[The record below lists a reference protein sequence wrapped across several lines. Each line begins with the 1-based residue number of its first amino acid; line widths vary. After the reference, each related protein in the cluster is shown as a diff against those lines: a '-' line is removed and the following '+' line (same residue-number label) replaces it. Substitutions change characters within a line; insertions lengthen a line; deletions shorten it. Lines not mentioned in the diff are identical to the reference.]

1 MAADQQEGKEYCY
14 SHSRNPNMNL
24 LRLAL
29 IPCLAAAFPAHSE
42 DAVAT
47 IGKQRAA
54 ASPIQWEVRE
64 LNHPRMGP
72 IKVAVP
78 AGSIVTPAGN
88 RRVASLAFV
97 SCEKNSRKIAIEL
110 ANASSPDDPGG
121 LRPKAMP
128 RLICNSPS
136 PRGDASMVRSELA
149 TSWFVNDLG
158 DALAR
163 GFSPSALRRCATID
177 VVQDVVLPKGW
188 GKESARVE
196 LEITPYGKDLD
207 EVFAACGESTVYA
220 AAPSSPPPPAPPP
233 RASPPPSAPPAI
245 SSPPAASPAPTPT
258 RAAEAPWRQA
268 RTTPRG
274 RTNIRA
280 APSLESA
287 LVTQLAAGEYVLVQ
301 WNGTEWWK
309 VKPRTGNAYQGYIR
323 QDRLIFN

>member
-1 MAADQQEGKEYCY
+1 
-14 SHSRNPNMNL
+14 MNL

-29 IPCLAAAFPAHSE
+29 IPFLLAVFPVHSE
-42 DAVAT
+42 EAVVA

-54 ASPIQWEVRE
+54 ASPIQWEVRD

-72 IKVAVP
+72 IKVAMP
-78 AGSIVTPAGN
+78 TGSIVTPAGN
-88 RRVASLAFV
+88 QRVASLAFV

-136 PRGDASMVRSELA
+136 PKGDASPVRNELA

-163 GFSPSALRRCATID
+163 GFPPNALRRCATID
-177 VVQDVVLPKGW
+177 VVQDVILPAGW
-188 GKESARVE
+188 GKDSARIE

-207 EVFAACGESTVYA
+207 EVFAACGEATVYA
-220 AAPSSPPPPAPPP
+220 AAPSAPSLSPPPPASPTLTL
-233 RASPPPSAPPAI
+233 SPPLPQGGGRP
-245 SSPPAASPAPTPT
+245 
-258 RAAEAPWRQA
+258 AAEAPWRQA

-280 APSLESA
+280 APNLESA
-287 LVTQLAAGEYVLVQ
+287 VVTMLAPGDGVLVQ
-301 WNGTEWWK
+301 WNGPEWWK
-309 VKPRTGNAYQGYIR
+309 VKPRAGNAYQGYIR
-323 QDRLIFN
+323 QDRLVFN

>member
-1 MAADQQEGKEYCY
+1 
-14 SHSRNPNMNL
+14 MNL
-24 LRLAL
+24 LRIAL
-29 IPCLAAAFPAHSE
+29 IPCLLAVFPARSE
-42 DAVAT
+42 EAVVA

-54 ASPIQWEVRE
+54 ASPIQWEVRA

-72 IKVAVP
+72 IIVAMP
-78 AGSIVTPAGN
+78 TGSIVTPAGN
-88 RRVASLAFV
+88 QRVASLAFV
-97 SCEKNSRKIAIEL
+97 SCEKNTRKIAIEL

-128 RLICNSPS
+128 RLMCNSPS
-136 PRGDASMVRSELA
+136 PRGDATLVRNELA
-149 TSWFVNDLG
+149 TSWLVNDLG

-163 GFSPSALRRCATID
+163 GFSPGALRRCATID
-177 VVQDVVLPKGW
+177 VVQDVVLPAGW

-207 EVFAACGESTVYA
+207 EVSSSP
-220 AAPSSPPPPAPPP
+220 PSPSPPPPA
-233 RASPPPSAPPAI
+233 SPPPPPA
-245 SSPPAASPAPTPT
+245 SSPTVSRPPTASPAPPLTPV
-258 RAAEAPWRQA
+258 AEAPWKQA

-280 APSLESA
+280 APNLESA
-287 LVTQLAAGEYVLVQ
+287 VVTILAPGEGVLVQ

-309 VKPRTGNAYQGYIR
+309 VKPRTGNAYQGYVR

>member
-1 MAADQQEGKEYCY
+1 
-14 SHSRNPNMNL
+14 MNL
-24 LRLAL
+24 LRFAL
-29 IPCLAAAFPAHSE
+29 IPCLLAAFPAHCE
-42 DAVAT
+42 EAVVA

-54 ASPIQWEVRE
+54 ASPIHWEVRE

-72 IKVAVP
+72 IKVAMP
-78 AGSIVTPAGN
+78 TGSIVTPAGN
-88 RRVASLAFV
+88 QRVASLAFV
-97 SCEKNSRKIAIEL
+97 SCEKNTRKIAIEL

-136 PRGDASMVRSELA
+136 PKGDMTLVRNELA
-149 TSWFVNDLG
+149 TSWLVNDLG

-163 GFSPSALRRCATID
+163 GFSPNALRRCATID
-177 VVQDVVLPKGW
+177 VVQDVTLPAGW
-188 GKESARVE
+188 GKDSARIE

-207 EVFAACGESTVYA
+207 QVFAACGESTVYA
-220 AAPSSPPPPAPPP
+220 AAPSSPPPPASPPP
-233 RASPPPSAPPAI
+233 ASPPPASLPSSALPASSPAVSRPPAT
-245 SSPPAASPAPTPT
+245 SPAPPPTP
-258 RAAEAPWRQA
+258 AAGAPWKQA

-280 APSLESA
+280 APNLDSA
-287 LVTQLAAGEYVLVQ
+287 VVTMLAPGEGVLVQ

-323 QDRLIFN
+323 QDRLVFN